1 MPRNPVTTDGDDHEP
16 AGLRALAVS
25 SALAILGLLGASPT
39 LAQSR
44 ARVWEE
50 PLPLPAYEVN
60 QPDHNPRFCAGRADQ
75 GAQGR
80 VYPYPMIDDLTDNR
94 VQQTSRGV

>member
-1 MPRNPVTTDGDDHEP
+1 
-16 AGLRALAVS
+16 VS

-50 PLPLPAYEVN
+50 PLTPPAYEVN
-60 QPDHNPRFCAGRADQ
+60 QPDHSPRFYADRAYQ

-80 VYPYPMIDDLTDNR
+80 VYPYPMIGDLTDNR
-94 VQQTSRGV
+94 VQQTSRRV